1 MIKKICLII
10 FLTLLVFSCGKKND
24 PIYKEKT
31 RKVDHT
37 EIKIIVWDIKTKT
50 YLLKV

>member
-10 FLTLLVFSCGKKND
+10 FLTLFVVSCGKKND

-31 RKVDHT
+31 KKVDHT
-37 EIKIIVWDIKTKT
+37 EFRIIV
-50 YLLKV
+50 

>member
-10 FLTLLVFSCGKKND
+10 FLTLLVVSCGKKSD

-31 RKVDHT
+31 RKIDHT
-37 EIKIIVWDIKTKT
+37 EIKIIV
-50 YLLKV
+50 